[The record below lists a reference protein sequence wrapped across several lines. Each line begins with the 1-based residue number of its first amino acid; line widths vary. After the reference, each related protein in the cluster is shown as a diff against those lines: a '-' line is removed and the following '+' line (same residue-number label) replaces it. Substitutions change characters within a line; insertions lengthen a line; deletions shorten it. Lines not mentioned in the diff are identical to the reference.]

1 MKLCTYSDIET
12 LTNIQGL
19 HFNFNRCES
28 FLELNSPDILALCG
42 TNCDD
47 TIDSSNFSVKNYLP
61 FIQKD
66 SVTYVHGL
74 AVYVKEGLP
83 FAGNLSLKN
92 SVGQNLKNGWEG
104 GGGVGNIGGLHK
116 IGGFG
121 PFYQL

>member
-1 MKLCTYSDIET
+1 MKLSTYSDIET

-19 HFNFNRCES
+19 HFNFNRYES

-42 TNCDD
+42 TNFDD

-66 SVTYVHGL
+66 SVTHVHGL

-83 FAGNLSLKN
+83 FADNLSLKN
-92 SVGQNLKNGWEG
+92 SVGQNLKKGWGEG
-104 GGGVGNIGGLHK
+104 GGGWQYRGSS
-116 IGGFG
+116 
-121 PFYQL
+121 